1 MFEQEDREI
10 QAEYEAVRKEWEVKR
25 QQNER
30 YRKMKETMNDFD
42 YFVDNAQ
49 WWSTFTLFT
58 SSFIQSTLL

>member
-49 WWSTFTLFT
+49 W
-58 SSFIQSTLL
+58 